1 MNDVSQPLILYP
13 YPRTEFKNIGVP
25 AVEQWIKTPTA
36 AAGSIPRPVQWVK
49 DPGFPQSLP
58 GELPYAV
65 GATFKKQ

>member
-1 MNDVSQPLILYP
+1 M
-13 YPRTEFKNIGVP
+13 
-25 AVEQWIKTPTA
+25 EQWIKTPTA
-36 AAGSIPRPVQWVK
+36 AAGSIPRPVQWAK